1 MIESVGW
8 SRIES
13 VGWSRIESVGW
24 KRIESVGWS
33 SWTPIIRFSQKL
45 LE

>member
-24 KRIESVGWS
+24 SRIERWNGVGL
-33 SWTPIIRFSQKL
+33 KGGM
-45 LE
+45 E

>member
-1 MIESVGW
+1 MGW

-24 KRIESVGWS
+24 SRIKRWDVVGL
-33 SWTPIIRFSQKL
+33 KGGM
-45 LE
+45 E

>member
-24 KRIESVGWS
+24 NRIESVGWS